1 VDKVNRKSAPRRA
14 VVRIEREGAWG
25 RVEYAHLLDCGHTER
40 RKRASRSEFLSCAWC
55 VVAEQTDK
63 EMKQIAV
70 SAKSSSQVD
79 DDLID
84 QFGSQLAMTEKL
96 VAQVR
101 AEVASH
107 FSVPVESVDIVI
119 EDDDGE
125 MRMSFALIFLPS
137 SDLMKFFKKIDQSP
151 SPQDDGVV

>member
-1 VDKVNRKSAPRRA
+1 
-14 VVRIEREGAWG
+14 
-25 RVEYAHLLDCGHTER
+25 
-40 RKRASRSEFLSCAWC
+40 